1 MMLPPVAFIKDFILT
16 PSTLFSPD
24 VITQH
29 SEQHSI
35 LGITFSSN
43 ISALPTI
50 ERTLLPHRELKPL
63 IILTPPHCNYGSLPP
78 PSLYPTKWLILGS
91 YISSLGQS
99 FLHSAFFRGSYFFE
113 VLRPNTLVSYTYLQF
128 SPNWNFS
135 VFLSNR
141 VTKQC

>member
-1 MMLPPVAFIKDFILT
+1 MLPPVAFIKHFILT

-43 ISALPTI
+43 ISTLPTI

-63 IILTPPHCNYGSLPP
+63 IILTPPSLQLWLTSTSISLPNQVADP
-78 PSLYPTKWLILGS
+78 RELYFLSRSIFSPSLLPYWLPGFSSATGGLSACLNGSTLGDCLPFP
-91 YISSLGQS
+91 YG
-99 FLHSAFFRGSYFFE
+99 E
-113 VLRPNTLVSYTYLQF
+113 
-128 SPNWNFS
+128 
-135 VFLSNR
+135 
-141 VTKQC
+141 